1 MEWGVLVSLL
11 VIGLSHRTAPVRL
24 LEQTALTEEL
34 AAKLLGDVVGSEFVS
49 EAVAVATCNRLEV
62 YAEVSKFHGALAEVS
77 ELLAQYTAVPR
88 DVLTRHFYVHYDDR
102 AAWHMF
108 TVACGLD
115 SMVIG
120 EPQIL
125 GQLRTALAVAQQLGT
140 AGPVLNELVQQA
152 LRVGKRAHSETALDK
167 AGQSLVTAALDEA
180 VVSPSTRAQSTQGAV
195 APRRAVVVG
204 AGSMSALAATTIL
217 RRYPE
222 AALTVVNRTPER
234 AERLAAAVNGT
245 AAPLSD
251 LPSCLA
257 EADLILSCTGATE
270 LVLTQAQFVAARAGA
285 TGPVTLI
292 DLALPRDLDPAI
304 GALPGTRLIDLE
316 LIAEAQKARSAEGP
330 AEGSLTEVA
339 GIVEAELEAYRK
351 LRTASSVAPTVTALR
366 CMAAE
371 VVAAELSRFHGRTAG
386 LDERTRGEVEQTV
399 RRVVDKL
406 LHEPT
411 VRVKQLAVTDGGVS
425 YAQALRELFNLDPGT
440 AVAVSRAEAAGDG
453 AAAQGRSAGG
463 TSTEK
468 HR

>member
-1 MEWGVLVSLL
+1 MSLL

-24 LEQTALTEEL
+24 LEQTSLTEEL
-34 AAKLLGDVVGSEFVS
+34 AVKLLGDVVGSEFVS
-49 EAVAVATCNRLEV
+49 EAVAVATCNRLEI

-125 GQLRTALAVAQQLGT
+125 GQLRTALAVGQQVGT
-140 AGPVLNELVQQA
+140 AGPVLNELMQQA

-167 AGQSLVTAALDEA
+167 AGQSLVTAALDLA
-180 VVSPSTRAQSTQGAV
+180 VSESAV

-222 AALTVVNRTPER
+222 TALTVVNRTPER

-245 AAPLSD
+245 AAPLSA

-270 LVLTQAQFVAARAGA
+270 LVLTEAQFTEARAGS
-285 TGPVTLI
+285 TEPVTLI

-304 GALPGTRLIDLE
+304 GELPGTRLIDLE
-316 LIAEAQKARSAEGP
+316 LIAEAQKARAADAPGD
-330 AEGSLTEVA
+330 GSLDEVA
-339 GIVEAELEAYRK
+339 RIVEAELEAYRK
-351 LRTASSVAPTVTALR
+351 LRTASTVAPTVTALR

-371 VVAAELSRFHGRTAG
+371 VVAAELNRFHGRTAG
-386 LDERTRGEVEQTV
+386 LDQRTRAEVEQTV

-411 VRVKQLAVTDGGVS
+411 VRVKQLAVADGGVT
-425 YAQALRELFNLDPGT
+425 YAQALSELFNLDPRT

-453 AAAQGRSAGG
+453 TAADGRSAADG
-463 TSTEK
+463 TSAEEY
-468 HR
+468 

>member
-1 MEWGVLVSLL
+1 MSLL
-11 VIGLSHRTAPVRL
+11 VVGLSHRTAPVRL

-34 AAKLLGDVVGSEFVS
+34 AVKLLGDVVGSEHVS

-77 ELLAQYTAVPR
+77 ELLAQYTGVPR

-108 TVACGLD
+108 NVACGLD

-125 GQLRTALAVAQQLGT
+125 GQLRTALAVGQQVGT
-140 AGPVLNELVQQA
+140 VGSVLNELMQQA

-167 AGQSLVTAALDEA
+167 AGQSMVTAALDLA
-180 VVSPSTRAQSTQGAV
+180 VPQGTAV
-195 APRRAVVVG
+195 PTRAVVVG

-245 AAPLSD
+245 AAPLSA

-257 EADLILSCTGATE
+257 DADLILSCTGATE
-270 LVLTQAQFVAARAGA
+270 LVLTQDQFIEARAGSA
-285 TGPVTLI
+285 APVTLI

-304 GALPGTRLIDLE
+304 GELPGTRLIDLE
-316 LIAEAQKARSAEGP
+316 LISETQQAKAAEGP
-330 AEGSLTEVA
+330 AGDSLDEVTR
-339 GIVEAELEAYRK
+339 IVEAEVEAYRK
-351 LRTASSVAPTVTALR
+351 VRTANTVAPTVTALR

-371 VVAAELSRFHGRTAG
+371 VVAAELNRFHSRTAG
-386 LDERTRGEVEQTV
+386 LDERTRAEVEQTV

-411 VRVKQLAVTDGGVS
+411 VRVKQLAVADGGVT
-425 YAQALRELFNLDPGT
+425 YAQALRELFNLDPRT
-440 AVAVSRAEAAGDG
+440 AVAVSRAVAAGDG
-453 AAAQGRSAGG
+453 TAAEGRPADG
-463 TSTEK
+463 TPTEK
-468 HR
+468 

>member
-1 MEWGVLVSLL
+1 MSLL
-11 VIGLSHRTAPVRL
+11 VVGLSHRTAPVRL

-34 AAKLLGDVVGSEFVS
+34 VVKLLGDVVGSEHVS

-108 TVACGLD
+108 NVACGLD

-125 GQLRTALAVAQQLGT
+125 GQLRTALAVGQQVGT
-140 AGPVLNELVQQA
+140 VGSILNELMQQA
-152 LRVGKRAHSETALDK
+152 LRVGKRAHSETALDR
-167 AGQSLVTAALDEA
+167 AGQSLVTAALDLA
-180 VVSPSTRAQSTQGAV
+180 VPQGAN
-195 APRRAVVVG
+195 APARAVVVG

-234 AERLAAAVNGT
+234 AERLAAAVNGK
-245 AAPLSD
+245 AAPLSA

-257 EADLILSCTGATE
+257 DADLILSCTGATE
-270 LVLTQAQFVAARAGA
+270 LVLTRDQFTEARAGSTA
-285 TGPVTLI
+285 PVTLI

-304 GALPGTRLIDLE
+304 GELPDTRVIDLE
-316 LIAEAQKARSAEGP
+316 LISETQQAKASAGPDGDSLAEVTR
-330 AEGSLTEVA
+330 
-339 GIVEAELEAYRK
+339 IVEDEVDAYRK
-351 LRTASSVAPTVTALR
+351 MRTAHAVAPTVTALR

-371 VVAAELSRFHGRTAG
+371 VVAGELSRFHSRTAG
-386 LDERTRGEVEQTV
+386 LDDRTRGEVEQTV

-411 VRVKQLAVTDGGVS
+411 VRVKQLAVAEGGVT
-425 YAQALRELFNLDPGT
+425 YAQALRELFNLDPRT
-440 AVAVSRAEAAGDG
+440 AVAVSRAVAAGDG
-453 AAAQGRSAGG
+453 TAAEGRTADG
-463 TSTEK
+463 TLTEK
-468 HR
+468 

>member
-1 MEWGVLVSLL
+1 MSLL

-24 LEQTALTEEL
+24 LEQAALTEEL
-34 AAKLLGDVVGSEFVS
+34 VVKLLGDTVGSEHVT

-62 YAEVSKFHGALAEVS
+62 YAEVSKFHGALAEIS
-77 ELLAQYTAVPR
+77 ELLAQYTTVPR

-115 SMVIG
+115 SMVVG

-125 GQLRTALAVAQQLGT
+125 GQLRTALAVGQQVGT
-140 AGPVLNELVQQA
+140 AGPVLNELMQQA
-152 LRVGKRAHSETALDK
+152 LRVGKRAHSETALDR
-167 AGQSLVTAALDEA
+167 AGQSLVTAALDLAMAE
-180 VVSPSTRAQSTQGAV
+180 GAA
-195 APRRAVVVG
+195 APRRTVVVG

-234 AERLAAAVNGT
+234 AERLAAAVNGI
-245 AAPLSD
+245 AAPLSE

-257 EADLILSCTGATE
+257 DADLILSCTGATE
-270 LVLTQAQFVAARAGA
+270 LVLTEAQFTAARAGSGA
-285 TGPVTLI
+285 PVTLI

-304 GALPGTRLIDLE
+304 GRLPGAKLIDLE
-316 LIAEAQKARSAEGP
+316 LIAEAQQAATAELP
-330 AEGSLTEVA
+330 AEDSLEAVRQIVDAEV
-339 GIVEAELEAYRK
+339 EAYRK
-351 LRTASSVAPTVTALR
+351 LRTASTVAPTVTALR

-371 VVAAELSRFHGRTAG
+371 VVAAELGRFDGRTAG
-386 LDERTRGEVEQTV
+386 LDPRTRAEVEQTV

-440 AVAVSRAEAAGDG
+440 AVAVSRAEP
-453 AAAQGRSAGG
+453 
-463 TSTEK
+463 TENQ
-468 HR
+468 

>member
-1 MEWGVLVSLL
+1 MSLL
-11 VIGLSHRTAPVRL
+11 VVGLSHRTAPVRL

-34 AAKLLGDVVGSEFVS
+34 VVKLLGDVVGSEHVS

-77 ELLAQYTAVPR
+77 ELLAQYTTVPR

-108 TVACGLD
+108 NVACGLD

-125 GQLRTALAVAQQLGT
+125 GQLRTALAVGQQVGT
-140 AGPVLNELVQQA
+140 VGSILNELMQQA

-167 AGQSLVTAALDEA
+167 AGQSLVTAALDLA
-180 VVSPSTRAQSTQGAV
+180 VPDADS
-195 APRRAVVVG
+195 APARAVVVG

-217 RRYPE
+217 RRYPQ

-234 AERLAAAVNGT
+234 AERLAAAVNGK
-245 AAPLSD
+245 AAPLSA

-257 EADLILSCTGATE
+257 DADLILSCTGATE
-270 LVLTQAQFVAARAGA
+270 LVLTRDRFTEARAGS
-285 TGPVTLI
+285 TRPVTLI

-304 GALPGTRLIDLE
+304 GELPGTRVIDLE
-316 LIAEAQKARSAEGP
+316 LISQTQQAKASAGPDGDSLAEVTR
-330 AEGSLTEVA
+330 
-339 GIVEAELEAYRK
+339 IVEDEVDAYRRM
-351 LRTASSVAPTVTALR
+351 RTAHAVAPTVTALR

-371 VVAAELSRFHGRTAG
+371 VVAAELGRFHSRTAG
-386 LDERTRGEVEQTV
+386 LDARTRAEVEQTV

-411 VRVKQLAVTDGGVS
+411 VRVKQLAVAEGGVT
-425 YAQALRELFNLDPGT
+425 YAQALRELFNLDPRT
-440 AVAVSRAEAAGDG
+440 AVAVSRAVAAGDG
-453 AAAQGRSAGG
+453 TAADGRTADG
-463 TSTEK
+463 TLTEK
-468 HR
+468 

>member
-1 MEWGVLVSLL
+1 MSLL
-11 VIGLSHRTAPVRL
+11 VVGLSHRTAPVRL

-34 AAKLLGDVVGSEFVS
+34 AVKLLGDVVGSEYVS

-77 ELLAQYTAVPR
+77 ELLSQYTGVPR

-125 GQLRTALAVAQQLGT
+125 GQLRTSLAVGQQVGT
-140 AGPVLNELVQQA
+140 AGPVLNELMQQA

-167 AGQSLVTAALDEA
+167 AGQSLVTAALDLA
-180 VVSPSTRAQSTQGAV
+180 VPEGAA

-204 AGSMSALAATTIL
+204 AGSMSALSATTIL

-245 AAPLSD
+245 AAPLSA
-251 LPSCLA
+251 LPSALA

-270 LVLTQAQFVAARAGA
+270 LVLTEAQFTEARAGS
-285 TGPVTLI
+285 TEPVTLI

-304 GALPGTRLIDLE
+304 GTLPGTRLIDLE
-316 LIAEAQKARSAEGP
+316 LIAEAQKARAEEEP
-330 AEGSLTEVA
+330 ADASLDEVA
-339 GIVEAELEAYRK
+339 KIVEAELEAYRR
-351 LRTASSVAPTVTALR
+351 LRTASTVAPTVTALR

-371 VVAAELSRFHGRTAG
+371 VVAAELNRFHGRTAG
-386 LDERTRGEVEQTV
+386 LDERTRAEVEQTV

-411 VRVKQLAVTDGGVS
+411 VRVKQLAVADGGVT
-425 YAQALRELFNLDPGT
+425 YAQALRELFNLDPST
-440 AVAVSRAEAAGDG
+440 AVAVSRAVAAGDG
-453 AAAQGRSAGG
+453 TAAEDRSPADG
-463 TSTEK
+463 TSPEEY
-468 HR
+468 

>member
-1 MEWGVLVSLL
+1 MSLL

-34 AAKLLGDVVGSEFVS
+34 VVKLLGDAVGSEFVS

-88 DVLTRHFYVHYDDR
+88 DVLTGHFYVHYDDR

-125 GQLRTALAVAQQLGT
+125 GQLRTALSVGQQAGT
-140 AGPVLNELVQQA
+140 AGPVLNELMQQA
-152 LRVGKRAHSETALDK
+152 LRVGKRAHSETALDR
-167 AGQSLVTAALDEA
+167 AGQSMVTAALDLA
-180 VVSPSTRAQSTQGAV
+180 VPAGAP
-195 APRRAVVVG
+195 APRRTVVVG

-245 AAPLSD
+245 AAPLSE

-270 LVLTQAQFVAARAGA
+270 LVLTQAQFTAAREGSGA
-285 TGPVTLI
+285 PVTLI

-304 GALPGTRLIDLE
+304 GALPGVRLIDLE
-316 LIAEAQKARSAEGP
+316 LIAETQRAAAAQGP
-330 AEGSLTEVA
+330 GDDSLAEVA
-339 GIVEAELEAYRK
+339 LIVEAELEAYRK
-351 LRTASSVAPTVTALR
+351 LRTANSVAPTVTALR

-371 VVAAELSRFHGRTAG
+371 VVAAELNRFHGRTTG
-386 LDERTRGEVEQTV
+386 LDERTRAEVEQTV

-411 VRVKQLAVTDGGVS
+411 VRVKQLAVEDGGVT
-425 YAQALRELFNLDPGT
+425 YAQALSELFNLDPRT
-440 AVAVSRAEAAGDG
+440 AVAVSRAEATE
-453 AAAQGRSAGG
+453 G
-463 TSTEK
+463 TSREK
-468 HR
+468 PKR

>member
-1 MEWGVLVSLL
+1 MSLL

-24 LEQTALTEEL
+24 LEQTALTEDL
-34 AAKLLGDVVGSEFVS
+34 VVKLLGDTVGSEYVS

-62 YAEVSKFHGALAEVS
+62 YAEVSKFHGALAEIS
-77 ELLAQYTAVPR
+77 ELLAQYTTVPR

-115 SMVIG
+115 SMVVG

-125 GQLRTALAVAQQLGT
+125 GQLRTALAVGQQVGT
-140 AGPVLNELVQQA
+140 AGPVLNELMQQA

-167 AGQSLVTAALDEA
+167 AGQSLVTAALDLAMGE
-180 VVSPSTRAQSTQGAV
+180 GAA
-195 APRRAVVVG
+195 APRRTVVVG

-245 AAPLSD
+245 AAPLSE
-251 LPSCLA
+251 LPTALA
-257 EADLILSCTGATE
+257 DADLILSCTGATE
-270 LVLTQAQFVAARAGA
+270 LVLTEPQFTAARAGISQ
-285 TGPVTLI
+285 PVTLI

-304 GALPGTRLIDLE
+304 GALDGVRLIDLE
-316 LIAEAQKARSAEGP
+316 LIAEAQKAALAEGP
-330 AEGSLTEVA
+330 EDDSLEAVRE
-339 GIVEAELEAYRK
+339 IVEAELEAYRK
-351 LRTASSVAPTVTALR
+351 LRTASTVAPTVTALR

-371 VVAAELSRFHGRTAG
+371 VVAAELSRFHGRTSG
-386 LDERTRGEVEQTV
+386 LDERTRAEVEQTV

-411 VRVKQLAVTDGGVS
+411 VRVKQLAVEDGGVT

-440 AVAVSRAEAAGDG
+440 AVAIGRAEP
-453 AAAQGRSAGG
+453 
-463 TSTEK
+463 TENP
-468 HR
+468 

>member
-1 MEWGVLVSLL
+1 MSLL

-34 AAKLLGDVVGSEFVS
+34 VVKLLGDTVGSEYVS

-62 YAEVSKFHGALAEVS
+62 YAEVSKFHGALAEIS
-77 ELLAQYTAVPR
+77 ELLAQYTTVPR

-115 SMVIG
+115 SMVVG

-125 GQLRTALAVAQQLGT
+125 GQMRTALAVGQQVGT

-167 AGQSLVTAALDEA
+167 AGQSLVTAALDLALAE
-180 VVSPSTRAQSTQGAV
+180 GAA
-195 APRRAVVVG
+195 APRRTVVVG

-245 AAPLSD
+245 AAPLSE
-251 LPSCLA
+251 LPTALA
-257 EADLILSCTGATE
+257 DADLILSCTGATE
-270 LVLTQAQFVAARAGA
+270 LVLTEAQFAAARAGA
-285 TGPVTLI
+285 DSPVTLI

-304 GALPGTRLIDLE
+304 GALPGARLIDLE
-316 LIAEAQKARSAEGP
+316 LIAEAQKAATAERPGDD
-330 AEGSLTEVA
+330 SLDAVRE
-339 GIVEAELEAYRK
+339 IVEAEVDAYRK
-351 LRTASSVAPTVTALR
+351 LRTASAVAPTVTALR

-371 VVAAELSRFHGRTAG
+371 VVAAELNRFHGRTAG
-386 LDERTRGEVEQTV
+386 LDERTRAEVEQTV

-411 VRVKQLAVTDGGVS
+411 VRVKQLAVDEGGVT
-425 YAQALRELFNLDPGT
+425 YAQALRELFNLDSGT
-440 AVAVSRAEAAGDG
+440 AVAISRAMP
-453 AAAQGRSAGG
+453 
-463 TSTEK
+463 TENQ
-468 HR
+468 

>member
-1 MEWGVLVSLL
+1 VSLL
-11 VIGLSHRTAPVRL
+11 VVGLSHRTAPVRL

-34 AAKLLGDVVGSEFVS
+34 AVKLLGDVVGSEHVS

-77 ELLAQYTAVPR
+77 ELLAQYTGVPR

-125 GQLRTALAVAQQLGT
+125 GQLRTALAVGQQVGT
-140 AGPVLNELVQQA
+140 AGPVLNELMQQA
-152 LRVGKRAHSETALDK
+152 LRVGKRAHSETSLDK
-167 AGQSLVTAALDEA
+167 AGQSLVTAALDLA
-180 VVSPSTRAQSTQGAV
+180 VPPSTRALSAQGAV

-204 AGSMSALAATTIL
+204 AGSMSALSATTIL

-245 AAPLSD
+245 AAPLSA
-251 LPSCLA
+251 LPSALA

-270 LVLTQAQFVAARAGA
+270 LVLTEAQFTEARAGS
-285 TGPVTLI
+285 TQPVTLI

-304 GALPGTRLIDLE
+304 GKLPGVRLIDLE
-316 LIAEAQKARSAEGP
+316 LIAEAQKARAADEP
-330 AEGSLTEVA
+330 ADASLDEVA
-339 GIVEAELEAYRK
+339 KIVEAELEAYRK
-351 LRTASSVAPTVTALR
+351 LRTASTVAPTVTALR

-371 VVAAELSRFHGRTAG
+371 VVAAELNRFHGRTAG
-386 LDERTRGEVEQTV
+386 LDERTRAEVEQTV

-411 VRVKQLAVTDGGVS
+411 VRVKQLAVADGGVT
-425 YAQALRELFNLDPGT
+425 YAQALRELFNLDPRT
-440 AVAVSRAEAAGDG
+440 AVAVSRAVAAGDG
-453 AAAQGRSAGG
+453 TAAEDRSPADG
-463 TSTEK
+463 TSPEEY
-468 HR
+468 

>member
-1 MEWGVLVSLL
+1 MSLL

-34 AAKLLGDVVGSEFVS
+34 VVKLLGDTVGSEYVS

-62 YAEVSKFHGALAEVS
+62 YAEVSKFHGALAEIS
-77 ELLAQYTAVPR
+77 ELLAQYTTVPR
-88 DVLTRHFYVHYDDR
+88 DVLTSHFYVHYDDR

-115 SMVIG
+115 SMVVG

-125 GQLRTALAVAQQLGT
+125 GQLRTALAVGQQVGT

-167 AGQSLVTAALDEA
+167 AGQSLVTAALDLALAE
-180 VVSPSTRAQSTQGAV
+180 GAE
-195 APRRAVVVG
+195 APRRTVVVG

-245 AAPLSD
+245 AAPLSE
-251 LPSCLA
+251 LPTALA
-257 EADLILSCTGATE
+257 DADLILSCTGATE
-270 LVLTQAQFVAARAGA
+270 LVLAEAQFAAARAGSDS
-285 TGPVTLI
+285 PVTLI

-304 GALPGTRLIDLE
+304 GALPGARLIDLE
-316 LIAEAQKARSAEGP
+316 LIAEAQKAATAERPGDD
-330 AEGSLTEVA
+330 SLDEVRE
-339 GIVEAELEAYRK
+339 IVEAEVEAYRK
-351 LRTASSVAPTVTALR
+351 LRTASTVAPTVTALR

-371 VVAAELSRFHGRTAG
+371 VVAAELNRFHGRTAG
-386 LDERTRGEVEQTV
+386 LDERTRAEVEQTV

-411 VRVKQLAVTDGGVS
+411 VRVKQLAVDEGGVT
-425 YAQALRELFNLDPGT
+425 YAQALRELFNLDSGT
-440 AVAVSRAEAAGDG
+440 AVAISRAMP
-453 AAAQGRSAGG
+453 
-463 TSTEK
+463 TENQ
-468 HR
+468 

>member
-1 MEWGVLVSLL
+1 VSLL

-34 AAKLLGDVVGSEFVS
+34 VVKLLGDVVASEFVS

-77 ELLAQYTAVPR
+77 ELLAQYTTVPR

-125 GQLRTALAVAQQLGT
+125 GQLRTALAFGQQAGT
-140 AGPVLNELVQQA
+140 AGTVLNELMQQA

-167 AGQSLVTAALDEA
+167 AGQSMVTAALDLAVPPEA
-180 VVSPSTRAQSTQGAV
+180 A

-245 AAPLSD
+245 AAPLSE

-270 LVLTQAQFVAARAGA
+270 LVLTRDQFTAARGA
-285 TGPVTLI
+285 VVPEAAAEPVTLI

-304 GALPGTRLIDLE
+304 GALPGVRLVDLE
-316 LIAEAQKARSAEGP
+316 LIAESQKAAATEGP
-330 AEGSLTEVA
+330 GDDSLDEVA
-339 GIVEAELEAYRK
+339 RIVEAEVEAYRK
-351 LRTASSVAPTVTALR
+351 LRTANSVAPTVTALR

-371 VVAAELSRFHGRTAG
+371 VVAAELNRFHGRTAG
-386 LDERTRGEVEQTV
+386 LDERTRAEVEQTV

-411 VRVKQLAVTDGGVS
+411 VRVKQLAVADGGVT

-440 AVAVSRAEAAGDG
+440 AVAVSRAVAAGDG
-453 AAAQGRSAGG
+453 AAAEGRSTDG
-463 TSTEK
+463 TFMEN
-468 HR
+468 R

>member
-1 MEWGVLVSLL
+1 MSLL

-34 AAKLLGDVVGSEFVS
+34 VVKLLGDTVGSEYVS

-62 YAEVSKFHGALAEVS
+62 YAEVSKFHGALAEIS
-77 ELLAQYTAVPR
+77 ELLAQYTTVPR

-115 SMVIG
+115 SMVVG

-125 GQLRTALAVAQQLGT
+125 GQLRTALAVGQQVGT

-167 AGQSLVTAALDEA
+167 AGQSLVTAALDLALAE
-180 VVSPSTRAQSTQGAV
+180 GAA
-195 APRRAVVVG
+195 APRRTVVVG

-245 AAPLSD
+245 AAPLSE
-251 LPSCLA
+251 LPTALA
-257 EADLILSCTGATE
+257 DADLILSCTGATE
-270 LVLTQAQFVAARAGA
+270 LVLTEAQFAAARGIKVPLRGA
-285 TGPVTLI
+285 QQGVDGTEHADAPVTLI

-304 GALPGTRLIDLE
+304 GALPGARLIDLE
-316 LIAEAQKARSAEGP
+316 LIAEAQKAATAERPGDD
-330 AEGSLTEVA
+330 SLDAVRE
-339 GIVEAELEAYRK
+339 IVEAEVDAYRK
-351 LRTASSVAPTVTALR
+351 LRTASAVAPTVTALR

-371 VVAAELSRFHGRTAG
+371 VVAAELNRFHGRTAG
-386 LDERTRGEVEQTV
+386 LDERTRAEVEQTV

-411 VRVKQLAVTDGGVS
+411 VRVKQLAVDEGGVT
-425 YAQALRELFNLDPGT
+425 YAQALRELFNLDSGT
-440 AVAVSRAEAAGDG
+440 AVAISRAMP
-453 AAAQGRSAGG
+453 
-463 TSTEK
+463 TENQ
-468 HR
+468 

>member
-1 MEWGVLVSLL
+1 MSLL

-34 AAKLLGDVVGSEFVS
+34 VVKLLGDTVGSEYVS

-62 YAEVSKFHGALAEVS
+62 YAEVSRFHGALAEIS
-77 ELLAQYTAVPR
+77 ELLAQYTTVPR

-115 SMVIG
+115 SMVVG

-125 GQLRTALAVAQQLGT
+125 GQLRTALAVGQQVGT
-140 AGPVLNELVQQA
+140 AGPVLNELMQQA

-167 AGQSLVTAALDEA
+167 AGQSLVTAALDLALAE
-180 VVSPSTRAQSTQGAV
+180 GAE
-195 APRRAVVVG
+195 APRRTVVVG

-245 AAPLSD
+245 AAPLSE
-251 LPSCLA
+251 LPTALA
-257 EADLILSCTGATE
+257 DADLILSCTGATE
-270 LVLTQAQFVAARAGA
+270 LVLTEAQFTAARAGSA
-285 TGPVTLI
+285 APVTLI

-304 GALPGTRLIDLE
+304 GALPGARLIDLE
-316 LIAEAQKARSAEGP
+316 LIAEGQKAATAGLP
-330 AEGSLTEVA
+330 GDDSLEAVRQ
-339 GIVEAELEAYRK
+339 IVEAELEAYRK
-351 LRTASSVAPTVTALR
+351 LRTASTVAPTVTALR

-386 LDERTRGEVEQTV
+386 LDERTRAEVEHTV

-411 VRVKQLAVTDGGVS
+411 VRVKQLAVADGGVT

-440 AVAVSRAEAAGDG
+440 AVAIGRAEP
-453 AAAQGRSAGG
+453 
-463 TSTEK
+463 TENQ
-468 HR
+468 

>member
-1 MEWGVLVSLL
+1 MSLL
-11 VIGLSHRTAPVRL
+11 VVGLSHRTAPVRL

-34 AAKLLGDVVGSEFVS
+34 VVKLLGDVVGSEFVS

-125 GQLRTALAVAQQLGT
+125 GQLRTALAVGQRVGT
-140 AGPVLNELVQQA
+140 AGSVLNELMQQA

-167 AGQSLVTAALDEA
+167 AGQSMVTAALDLA
-180 VVSPSTRAQSTQGAV
+180 VPAGDC
-195 APRRAVVVG
+195 APTRAVVVG

-217 RRYPE
+217 RRYPQ

-245 AAPLSD
+245 AAPLSA

-257 EADLILSCTGATE
+257 DADLILSCTGATE
-270 LVLTQAQFVAARAGA
+270 LVLTRDQFAEARAGSTA
-285 TGPVTLI
+285 PVTLI

-304 GALPGTRLIDLE
+304 GELPGTRLIDLE
-316 LIAEAQKARSAEGP
+316 LIAETQKAKATEGP
-330 AEGSLTEVA
+330 DGDSLDEV
-339 GIVEAELEAYRK
+339 GRIVEAEVEAYRRT
-351 LRTASSVAPTVTALR
+351 RTANAVAPTVTALR

-371 VVAAELSRFHGRTAG
+371 VVSAELDRFHGRTAG
-386 LDERTRGEVEQTV
+386 LDERTRAEVEQTV

-411 VRVKQLAVTDGGVS
+411 VRVKQLAVAEGGVT
-425 YAQALRELFNLDPGT
+425 YAQALRELFNLDPRT
-440 AVAVSRAEAAGDG
+440 AVAVSRAVAAGDG
-453 AAAQGRSAGG
+453 TAAEGRSPADG
-463 TSTEK
+463 TLMEN
-468 HR
+468 R

>member
-1 MEWGVLVSLL
+1 VSLL

-24 LEQTALTEEL
+24 LEQTSLTEEL
-34 AAKLLGDVVGSEFVS
+34 VVKLLGDVVGSEFVS
-49 EAVAVATCNRLEV
+49 EAVAVATCNRLEI

-77 ELLAQYTAVPR
+77 ELMAQYTAVPR

-125 GQLRTALAVAQQLGT
+125 GQLRTALALGQQVGT
-140 AGPVLNELVQQA
+140 AGTVLNELMQQA

-167 AGQSLVTAALDEA
+167 AGQSLVTAALDLA
-180 VVSPSTRAQSTQGAV
+180 VSEGAV

-245 AAPLSD
+245 AAPLSA

-270 LVLTQAQFVAARAGA
+270 LVLTESQFTEARAGSVQ
-285 TGPVTLI
+285 PVTLI

-304 GALPGTRLIDLE
+304 GELPDTRVIDLE
-316 LIAEAQKARSAEGP
+316 LIAEAQKARAAEAPGDD
-330 AEGSLTEVA
+330 SLDEVA
-339 GIVEAELEAYRK
+339 RIVEAEVEAYRK
-351 LRTASSVAPTVTALR
+351 LRTAHSVAPTVTALR

-371 VVAAELSRFHGRTAG
+371 VVAAELNRFHGRTAG
-386 LDERTRGEVEQTV
+386 LDERTRAEVEQTV

-411 VRVKQLAVTDGGVS
+411 VRVKQLAVADGGVT
-425 YAQALRELFNLDPGT
+425 YAQALRELFNLDPRT
-440 AVAVSRAEAAGDG
+440 AVAVSRAVAAGDG
-453 AAAQGRSAGG
+453 IAAEGLAADG
-463 TSTEK
+463 TSMETS
-468 HR
+468 

>member
-1 MEWGVLVSLL
+1 MSLL
-11 VIGLSHRTAPVRL
+11 VVGLSHRTAPVRL

-34 AAKLLGDVVGSEFVS
+34 AVKLVGDVVGSEYVS

-77 ELLAQYTAVPR
+77 ELLAQYTGVPR

-108 TVACGLD
+108 NVACGLD

-125 GQLRTALAVAQQLGT
+125 GQLRTALAVGQQVGT
-140 AGPVLNELVQQA
+140 VGPILNELMQQA

-167 AGQSLVTAALDEA
+167 AGQSMVTAALDLA
-180 VVSPSTRAQSTQGAV
+180 VPPSTRALTAQGAAV
-195 APRRAVVVG
+195 PTRAVVVG

-245 AAPLSD
+245 AAPLSA

-257 EADLILSCTGATE
+257 DADLILSCTGATE
-270 LVLTQAQFVAARAGA
+270 LVLTQDQFIEARAGSA
-285 TGPVTLI
+285 APVTLI

-304 GALPGTRLIDLE
+304 AQLPGTRVIDLE
-316 LIAEAQKARSAEGP
+316 LIAEEQRRSGADAPGHESVDEVGRIVDAE
-330 AEGSLTEVA
+330 V
-339 GIVEAELEAYRK
+339 EAYRK
-351 LRTASSVAPTVTALR
+351 LRTANAVVPTVTALR

-371 VVAAELSRFHGRTAG
+371 VVAAELNRFHGRTNG
-386 LDERTRGEVEQTV
+386 LDERTRAEVEQTV

-411 VRVKQLAVTDGGVS
+411 VRVKQLTVGDGGVT
-425 YAQALRELFNLDPGT
+425 YAQALRELFNLDPRT
-440 AVAVSRAEAAGDG
+440 AVAVSRADAAGDG
-453 AAAQGRSAGG
+453 APAEGPRAGG
-463 TSTEK
+463 IPMEK
-468 HR
+468 R

>member
-1 MEWGVLVSLL
+1 MSLL

-34 AAKLLGDVVGSEFVS
+34 AVKLLGDVVGSEHVS

-62 YAEVSKFHGALAEVS
+62 YAEVSKFHGALAGIS
-77 ELLAQYTAVPR
+77 ELLAQYTTVPR
-88 DVLTRHFYVHYDDR
+88 DVLTQHFYVHYDDR

-115 SMVIG
+115 SMVVG

-125 GQLRTALAVAQQLGT
+125 GQLRTALALGQQAGT
-140 AGPVLNELVQQA
+140 AGPVLNELMQQA
-152 LRVGKRAHSETALDK
+152 LRVGKRAHSETALDR
-167 AGQSLVTAALDEA
+167 AGQSLVTAALDLA
-180 VVSPSTRAQSTQGAV
+180 VAEGAP

-245 AAPLSD
+245 AAPLSE
-251 LPSCLA
+251 LPTALA
-257 EADLILSCTGATE
+257 DADLILSCTGATE
-270 LVLTQAQFVAARAGA
+270 LVLTAERFSAARAGSER
-285 TGPVTLI
+285 PVTLI

-304 GALPGTRLIDLE
+304 GRLAGAALIDLE
-316 LIAEAQKARSAEGP
+316 LIAEAQKAATAEGP
-330 AEGSLTEVA
+330 GDDSLEAVKE
-339 GIVEAELEAYRK
+339 IVEAELEAYRK
-351 LRTASSVAPTVTALR
+351 LRTASTVAPTVTALR

-371 VVAAELSRFHGRTAG
+371 LVSAELSRFHGRTAG
-386 LDERTRGEVEQTV
+386 LDERTRAEVEQTV

-411 VRVKQLAVTDGGVS
+411 VRVKQLAVADGGVT

-440 AVAVSRAEAAGDG
+440 AVAVSRAEP
-453 AAAQGRSAGG
+453 
-463 TSTEK
+463 TENQ
-468 HR
+468 

>member
-1 MEWGVLVSLL
+1 MSLL
-11 VIGLSHRTAPVRL
+11 VVGLSHRTAPVRL

-34 AAKLLGDVVGSEFVS
+34 AVKLLGDVVGSEYVS

-77 ELLAQYTAVPR
+77 ELLAQYTGVPR

-108 TVACGLD
+108 NVACGLD

-125 GQLRTALAVAQQLGT
+125 GQLRTALAVGQQVGT
-140 AGPVLNELVQQA
+140 VGSVLNELMQQA

-167 AGQSLVTAALDEA
+167 AGQSMVTAALDLA
-180 VVSPSTRAQSTQGAV
+180 VPPSTRAHSAEGAAV
-195 APRRAVVVG
+195 PTRAVVVG

-245 AAPLSD
+245 AAPLSA

-257 EADLILSCTGATE
+257 DADLILSCTGATE
-270 LVLTQAQFVAARAGA
+270 LVLTQDQFIEARAGSA
-285 TGPVTLI
+285 APVTLI
-292 DLALPRDLDPAI
+292 DLALPRDLDSAI
-304 GALPGTRLIDLE
+304 GELPGTRLIDLE
-316 LIAEAQKARSAEGP
+316 LISETQKAKAAEGP
-330 AEGSLTEVA
+330 AGDSLDEVTR
-339 GIVEAELEAYRK
+339 IVEAEVEAYRK
-351 LRTASSVAPTVTALR
+351 VRTANTVAPTVTALR

-371 VVAAELSRFHGRTAG
+371 VVAAELNRFHSRTAG
-386 LDERTRGEVEQTV
+386 LDERTRAEVEQTV

-411 VRVKQLAVTDGGVS
+411 VRVKQLAVADGGVT
-425 YAQALRELFNLDPGT
+425 YAQALRELFNLDPRT
-440 AVAVSRAEAAGDG
+440 AVAVSRAVAAGDG
-453 AAAQGRSAGG
+453 TAAEGRPADG
-463 TSTEK
+463 TPTEK
-468 HR
+468 

>member
-1 MEWGVLVSLL
+1 MSLL

-24 LEQTALTEEL
+24 LEQTALTEEKVV
-34 AAKLLGDVVGSEFVS
+34 KLLGDTVGSEFVS

-77 ELLAQYTAVPR
+77 ELLAQYTGVPR
-88 DVLTRHFYVHYDDR
+88 DVMTRHFYVHYDDR

-115 SMVIG
+115 SMVVG

-125 GQLRTALAVAQQLGT
+125 GQLRTALAVGQQVGT
-140 AGPVLNELVQQA
+140 AGPALNELMQQA

-167 AGQSLVTAALDEA
+167 AGQSLVTAALD
-180 VVSPSTRAQSTQGAV
+180 QAV
-195 APRRAVVVG
+195 ADGAEPPRRTVVVG

-245 AAPLSD
+245 AAPLSE

-257 EADLILSCTGATE
+257 DADLILSCTGATE
-270 LVLTQAQFVAARAGA
+270 LVLTQAQFIAARDGSTA
-285 TGPVTLI
+285 PVTLI
-292 DLALPRDLDPAI
+292 DLALPRDVDPAI
-304 GALPGTRLIDLE
+304 GALPGVRLIDLE
-316 LIAEAQKARSAEGP
+316 LIAEAQKAATADRPGDDSLEAVKQIVDAE
-330 AEGSLTEVA
+330 V
-339 GIVEAELEAYRK
+339 EAYRK
-351 LRTASSVAPTVTALR
+351 LRTANTVAPTVTALR

-371 VVAAELSRFHGRTAG
+371 VVSAELNRFHGRTSG
-386 LDERTRGEVEQTV
+386 LDERTRAEVEQTV

-411 VRVKQLAVTDGGVS
+411 VRVKQLAAPDEGVT

-440 AVAVSRAEAAGDG
+440 AVAVSRAEP
-453 AAAQGRSAGG
+453 
-463 TSTEK
+463 TENQ
-468 HR
+468 

>member
-1 MEWGVLVSLL
+1 MSLL
-11 VIGLSHRTAPVRL
+11 VVGLSHRTAPVRL

-34 AAKLLGDVVGSEFVS
+34 AVKLLGDVVGSEHVS

-77 ELLAQYTAVPR
+77 ELLAQYTGVPR

-108 TVACGLD
+108 NVACGLD

-125 GQLRTALAVAQQLGT
+125 GQLRTALAVGQQVGT
-140 AGPVLNELVQQA
+140 VGSVLNELMQQA

-167 AGQSLVTAALDEA
+167 AGQSMVTAALDLA
-180 VVSPSTRAQSTQGAV
+180 VPQGTAV
-195 APRRAVVVG
+195 PTRAVVVG

-245 AAPLSD
+245 AAPLSA

-257 EADLILSCTGATE
+257 DADLILSCTGATE
-270 LVLTQAQFVAARAGA
+270 LVLTQDQFIEARAGSA
-285 TGPVTLI
+285 APVTLI

-304 GALPGTRLIDLE
+304 GELPGTRLIDLE
-316 LIAEAQKARSAEGP
+316 LISETQKAKAAEGP
-330 AEGSLTEVA
+330 AGDSLDEVTR
-339 GIVEAELEAYRK
+339 IVEAEVEAYRK
-351 LRTASSVAPTVTALR
+351 VRTANTVAPTVTALR

-371 VVAAELSRFHGRTAG
+371 VVAAELNRFHSRTAG
-386 LDERTRGEVEQTV
+386 LDERTRAEVEQTV

-411 VRVKQLAVTDGGVS
+411 VRVKQLAVADGGVT
-425 YAQALRELFNLDPGT
+425 YAQALRELFNLDPRT
-440 AVAVSRAEAAGDG
+440 AVAVSRAVAAGDG
-453 AAAQGRSAGG
+453 TAAEGRPADG
-463 TSTEK
+463 TPTEK
-468 HR
+468 

>member
-1 MEWGVLVSLL
+1 MSLL

-34 AAKLLGDVVGSEFVS
+34 AVKLLGDVVGSEHVS

-62 YAEVSKFHGALAEVS
+62 YAEVSKFHGALAEIS
-77 ELLAQYTAVPR
+77 ELLAQYTTVPR
-88 DVLTRHFYVHYDDR
+88 DVLTPHFYVHYDDR

-115 SMVIG
+115 SMVVG

-125 GQLRTALAVAQQLGT
+125 GQLRTALALGQQVGT
-140 AGPVLNELVQQA
+140 AGPVLNELMQQA
-152 LRVGKRAHSETALDK
+152 LRVGKRAHSETALDR
-167 AGQSLVTAALDEA
+167 AGQSLVTAALDLA
-180 VVSPSTRAQSTQGAV
+180 VGEGAP

-222 AALTVVNRTPER
+222 TALTVVNRTPER

-245 AAPLSD
+245 AAPLSE
-251 LPSCLA
+251 LPTALA
-257 EADLILSCTGATE
+257 DADLILSCTGATE
-270 LVLTQAQFVAARAGA
+270 LVLTADRFSAARAGSEQ
-285 TGPVTLI
+285 PVTLI

-304 GALPGTRLIDLE
+304 GRLAGAGLIDLE
-316 LIAEAQKARSAEGP
+316 LIAEAQKAATAESPGDD
-330 AEGSLTEVA
+330 SLEAVKE
-339 GIVEAELEAYRK
+339 IVEAELEAYRK
-351 LRTASSVAPTVTALR
+351 LRTASTVAPTVTALR

-371 VVAAELSRFHGRTAG
+371 LVSAELSRFHGRTSG
-386 LDERTRGEVEQTV
+386 LDERTRAEVEQTV

-411 VRVKQLAVTDGGVS
+411 VRVKQLAVADGGVT

-440 AVAVSRAEAAGDG
+440 AVAVSRAEP
-453 AAAQGRSAGG
+453 
-463 TSTEK
+463 TENQ
-468 HR
+468 

>member
-1 MEWGVLVSLL
+1 MSLL

-34 AAKLLGDVVGSEFVS
+34 VVKLLGDTVGSEYVS

-77 ELLAQYTAVPR
+77 ELLAQYTSVPR

-115 SMVIG
+115 SMVVG

-125 GQLRTALAVAQQLGT
+125 GQLRTALAVGQQVGT

-167 AGQSLVTAALDEA
+167 AGQSLVTAALDLALAE
-180 VVSPSTRAQSTQGAV
+180 GAE
-195 APRRAVVVG
+195 APRRTVVVG

-245 AAPLSD
+245 AAPLSE
-251 LPSCLA
+251 LPTALA
-257 EADLILSCTGATE
+257 DADLILSCTGATE
-270 LVLTQAQFVAARAGA
+270 LVLTEAQFAAARAGSG
-285 TGPVTLI
+285 TPVTLI

-304 GALPGTRLIDLE
+304 GALPGARLIDLE
-316 LIAEAQKARSAEGP
+316 LIAEAQKAATAERPGDD
-330 AEGSLTEVA
+330 SLDEVRE
-339 GIVEAELEAYRK
+339 IVEAELEAYRK
-351 LRTASSVAPTVTALR
+351 LRTASTVAPTVTALR

-371 VVAAELSRFHGRTAG
+371 VVAAELNRFHGRTAG
-386 LDERTRGEVEQTV
+386 LDERTRAEVEQTV

-411 VRVKQLAVTDGGVS
+411 VRVKQLAVDEGGVT
-425 YAQALRELFNLDPGT
+425 YAQALRELFNLDSGT
-440 AVAVSRAEAAGDG
+440 AVAISRAMP
-453 AAAQGRSAGG
+453 
-463 TSTEK
+463 TENQ
-468 HR
+468 

>member
-1 MEWGVLVSLL
+1 L

-34 AAKLLGDVVGSEFVS
+34 VVKLLGDTVGSEYVS

-62 YAEVSKFHGALAEVS
+62 YAEVSKFHGALAEIS
-77 ELLAQYTAVPR
+77 ELLAQYTTVPR
-88 DVLTRHFYVHYDDR
+88 DVLTGHFYVHYDDR

-115 SMVIG
+115 SMVVG

-125 GQLRTALAVAQQLGT
+125 GQMRTALAVGQQVGT

-167 AGQSLVTAALDEA
+167 AGQSLVTAALDLALAE
-180 VVSPSTRAQSTQGAV
+180 GAE
-195 APRRAVVVG
+195 APRRTVVVG

-245 AAPLSD
+245 AAPLSE
-251 LPSCLA
+251 LPTALA
-257 EADLILSCTGATE
+257 DADLILSCTGATE
-270 LVLTQAQFVAARAGA
+270 LVLTEAQFAAARAGSDA
-285 TGPVTLI
+285 PVTLI

-304 GALPGTRLIDLE
+304 GALPGARLIDLE
-316 LIAEAQKARSAEGP
+316 LIAEAQKAATAERPGDD
-330 AEGSLTEVA
+330 SLDAVRE
-339 GIVEAELEAYRK
+339 IVEAEVEAYRK
-351 LRTASSVAPTVTALR
+351 LRTASAVAPTVTALR

-371 VVAAELSRFHGRTAG
+371 VVAAELNRFHGRTAG
-386 LDERTRGEVEQTV
+386 LDERTRAEVEQTV

-411 VRVKQLAVTDGGVS
+411 VRVKQLAVDEGGVT
-425 YAQALRELFNLDPGT
+425 YAQALRELFNLDSGT
-440 AVAVSRAEAAGDG
+440 AVAISRAMP
-453 AAAQGRSAGG
+453 
-463 TSTEK
+463 TENQ
-468 HR
+468 